1 MVADMII
8 DNETPNGKIKSTRIA
23 ISIQGYRNAI
33 SIGKEVVHVLGNPPY
48 ICLRVNDTYKSVAIS
63 PCEPTEVL
71 SFKTPENLFTNRH
84 VVFRIY
90 SQEFIK
96 GLLRANGLDTEQSYS
111 LKGTYSEKN
120 NAVVFSF
127 DEVQR
132 EG

>member
-1 MVADMII
+1 MII
-8 DNETPNGKIKSTRIA
+8 DSEAPNGKVKGPRIA

-33 SIGKEVVHVLGNPPY
+33 SVGKEVIHALGDPPY
-48 ICLRVNDTYKSVAIS
+48 ICLRVNDTYKSVAIL
-63 PCEPTEVL
+63 PCEPTEIL
-71 SFKTPENLFTNRH
+71 SFKTPEKLFANRH

-96 GLLRANGLDTEQSYS
+96 GLLRANGLDTEQTYS
-111 LKGTYSEKN
+111 LTGTYSEKN